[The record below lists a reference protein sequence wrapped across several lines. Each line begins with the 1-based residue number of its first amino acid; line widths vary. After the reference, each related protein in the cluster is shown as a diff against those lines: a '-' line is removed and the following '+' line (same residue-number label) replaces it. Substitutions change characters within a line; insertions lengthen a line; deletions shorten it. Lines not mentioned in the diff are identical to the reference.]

1 MAEIPFHQ
9 TKQGRIYYE
18 AILPDLIESI
28 NGLTNKMGKL
38 ADLLKFE
45 QDGSL
50 KVNATPPVVFVV
62 RYNHKHGVDVWVK
75 RSLERAHASAAE
87 TILHWIDNDIEDPAD
102 KKKIRDAIDG
112 NKIETAIRLWEG
124 YTNERIE
131 IDEATVDNPTEDE
144 VARGK

>member
-1 MAEIPFHQ
+1 MTEVPFHL
-9 TKQGRIYYE
+9 TRQGRIYYE
-18 AILPDLIESI
+18 ATLPDLIKSI
-28 NGLTNKMGKL
+28 NGLTDKMGKL

-87 TILHWIDNDIEDPAD
+87 TILHWIDSDIEDPAN

-112 NKIETAIRLWEG
+112 NKIETAIRLWKE
-124 YTNERIE
+124 YTNELIE
-131 IDEATVDNPTEDE
+131 IDEATVDNPTEEE
-144 VARGK
+144 VARGR